1 MKISAS
7 VQAANQLNLLED
19 INNNNDKFHQ
29 LHIDITDGHFAD
41 NISMSYKIIQQLK
54 QATDYY
60 IDVHLMIEDNVKYT
74 DVAFENGADFVT
86 VHSESISVENFNKL
100 SEKHKFMGIA
110 SLPSTSNLNLKEYL
124 PQAAGVLLLGVNPG
138 FSNQSKVISLLDKAK
153 EFITIFPDYEGILIL
168 DGGIKDADLTDYED
182 LGVDIAVQ
190 GGAIF
195 G

>member
-41 NISMSYKIIQQLK
+41 NISMSYKIIKQLK

-86 VHSESISVENFNKL
+86 VHSESISVENFYKL

-153 EFITIFPDYEGILIL
+153 EFVTIFPDYDGILIL
-168 DGGIKDADLTDYED
+168 DGGIKDTDLTDYED

>member
-29 LHIDITDGHFAD
+29 LHVDITDGHFAD

-60 IDVHLMIEDNVKYT
+60 IDVHLMIEDNVKYA
-74 DVAFENGADFVT
+74 DIAFENGADFVT
-86 VHSESISVENFNKL
+86 VHSESISVENFNNL

-124 PQAAGVLLLGVNPG
+124 PHAAGVLLLGVNPG

-153 EFITIFPDYEGILIL
+153 EFITIFPDYDGILIL
-168 DGGIKDADLTDYED
+168 DGGIKDTDLADYED

>member
-60 IDVHLMIEDNVKYT
+60 IDVHLMIEDNLKYA

-86 VHSESISVENFNKL
+86 VHSESTSVENFNML

-153 EFITIFPDYEGILIL
+153 EFVTIFPDYDGILIL
-168 DGGIKDADLTDYED
+168 DGGIKDTDLTDYED

>member
-29 LHIDITDGHFAD
+29 LHVDITDGHFAD

-124 PQAAGVLLLGVNPG
+124 PHAAGVLLLGVNPG

>member
-1 MKISAS
+1 
-7 VQAANQLNLLED
+7 
-19 INNNNDKFHQ
+19 
-29 LHIDITDGHFAD
+29 
-41 NISMSYKIIQQLK
+41 
-54 QATDYY
+54 
-60 IDVHLMIEDNVKYT
+60 
-74 DVAFENGADFVT
+74 
-86 VHSESISVENFNKL
+86 
-100 SEKHKFMGIA
+100 MGIA

-124 PQAAGVLLLGVNPG
+124 PHAAGVLLLGVNPG

-153 EFITIFPDYEGILIL
+153 EFITIYPDYEGILIL

>member
-29 LHIDITDGHFAD
+29 LHVDITDGHFAD

-60 IDVHLMIEDNVKYT
+60 IDVHLMIEDNVKYA
-74 DVAFENGADFVT
+74 DIAFENGADFVT
-86 VHSESISVENFNKL
+86 VHSESISVENFNNL

-110 SLPSTSNLNLKEYL
+110 SLPSTSNLNLKDYL
-124 PQAAGVLLLGVNPG
+124 PHAAGVLLLGVNPG
-138 FSNQSKVISLLDKAK
+138 FSNQSKIISLLDKAK

-168 DGGIKDADLTDYED
+168 DGGIKESDLADYED

>member
-1 MKISAS
+1 
-7 VQAANQLNLLED
+7 
-19 INNNNDKFHQ
+19 
-29 LHIDITDGHFAD
+29 
-41 NISMSYKIIQQLK
+41 
-54 QATDYY
+54 
-60 IDVHLMIEDNVKYT
+60 
-74 DVAFENGADFVT
+74 
-86 VHSESISVENFNKL
+86 
-100 SEKHKFMGIA
+100 MGIA

-168 DGGIKDADLTDYED
+168 DGGIKDADLTEYED

>member
-19 INNNNDKFHQ
+19 INNNNGKFHQ

-60 IDVHLMIEDNVKYT
+60 IDVHLMIEDNVKYA

-86 VHSESISVENFNKL
+86 VHSESISVENFNNL
-100 SEKHKFMGIA
+100 SEKHEFMGIA

-124 PQAAGVLLLGVNPG
+124 PHAAGVLLLGVNPG

-168 DGGIKDADLTDYED
+168 DGGIKDSDLTDYKD

>member
-86 VHSESISVENFNKL
+86 VHSESIAVENFNNL
-100 SEKHKFMGIA
+100 IEKHK
-110 SLPSTSNLNLKEYL
+110 
-124 PQAAGVLLLGVNPG
+124 LLG
-138 FSNQSKVISLLDKAK
+138 FDSC
-153 EFITIFPDYEGILIL
+153 
-168 DGGIKDADLTDYED
+168 LTT
-182 LGVDIAVQ
+182 AN
-190 GGAIF
+190 
-195 G
+195 

>member
-153 EFITIFPDYEGILIL
+153 EFITIYPDYEGILIL

>member
-41 NISMSYKIIQQLK
+41 NISMSYKIIKQLK

-86 VHSESISVENFNKL
+86 VHSESISVENFYKL

-153 EFITIFPDYEGILIL
+153 EFITIFPDYDGILIL
-168 DGGIKDADLTDYED
+168 DGGIKDTDLTDYED

>member
-41 NISMSYKIIQQLK
+41 NISMSYKIIKQLK

-86 VHSESISVENFNKL
+86 VHSESISVENFYKL

-153 EFITIFPDYEGILIL
+153 EFITIYPDYEGILIL

>member
-29 LHIDITDGHFAD
+29 LHVDITDGHFAD

-124 PQAAGVLLLGVNPG
+124 PHAAGVLLLGVNPG

-153 EFITIFPDYEGILIL
+153 EFITIYPDYEGILIL

>member
-7 VQAANQLNLLED
+7 VQAANQLNLLDD
-19 INNNNDKFHQ
+19 INKNNDKFHQ

-60 IDVHLMIEDNVKYT
+60 IDVHLMIEDNVKYA
-74 DVAFENGADFVT
+74 DIAFENGADFVT

-124 PQAAGVLLLGVNPG
+124 PHAAGVLLLGVNPG

-153 EFITIFPDYEGILIL
+153 EFVTIFPDYDGILIL
-168 DGGIKDADLTDYED
+168 DGGIKDTDLTDYED

>member
-74 DVAFENGADFVT
+74 DIAFENGADFVT
-86 VHSESISVENFNKL
+86 VHSESISVENFYKL

-153 EFITIFPDYEGILIL
+153 EFITIYPNYEGILIL

>member
-29 LHIDITDGHFAD
+29 LHVDITDGHFAD

-153 EFITIFPDYEGILIL
+153 EFITIYPDYEGILIL

>member
-29 LHIDITDGHFAD
+29 LHVDITDGHFAD

-60 IDVHLMIEDNVKYT
+60 IDVHLMIEDNVKYA
-74 DVAFENGADFVT
+74 DIAFENGADFVT
-86 VHSESISVENFNKL
+86 VHSESISVENFNNL
-100 SEKHKFMGIA
+100 SENHEFMGIA

-153 EFITIFPDYEGILIL
+153 EFITIYPDYEGILIL

>member
-29 LHIDITDGHFAD
+29 LHVDITDGHFAD

-110 SLPSTSNLNLKEYL
+110 SLPSTSNLNLREYL

-168 DGGIKDADLTDYED
+168 DGGIKDADLTEYED

>member
-7 VQAANQLNLLED
+7 VQAANQLNLLDD
-19 INNNNDKFHQ
+19 INKNNDKFHQ

-41 NISMSYKIIQQLK
+41 NISMSYKIIKQLK

-86 VHSESISVENFNKL
+86 VHSESISVENFYKL

-153 EFITIFPDYEGILIL
+153 EFVTIFPDYDGILIL
-168 DGGIKDADLTDYED
+168 DGGIKDTDLTDYED

>member
-124 PQAAGVLLLGVNPG
+124 PHAAGVLLLGVNPG

-153 EFITIFPDYEGILIL
+153 EFITIYPDYEGILIL

>member
-41 NISMSYKIIQQLK
+41 NISMSYKIIKQLK

-86 VHSESISVENFNKL
+86 VHSESISVENFYKL

-153 EFITIFPDYEGILIL
+153 EFVTIFPDYDGILIL
-168 DGGIKDADLTDYED
+168 DGGIKDTDLSDYED

>member
-41 NISMSYKIIQQLK
+41 NISMSYKIIKQLK

-86 VHSESISVENFNKL
+86 VHSESISVENFYKL

-153 EFITIFPDYEGILIL
+153 EFITIYPDYEGILIL
-168 DGGIKDADLTDYED
+168 DGGIKDADLIDYED

>member
-41 NISMSYKIIQQLK
+41 NISMSYKIIKQLK

-60 IDVHLMIEDNVKYT
+60 IDVHLMIDDNVKYAG
-74 DVAFENGADFVT
+74 VAFDNGADFVT
-86 VHSESISVENFNKL
+86 VHSESISVENFIKL
-100 SEKHKFMGIA
+100 SEKHKYMGIA
-110 SLPSTSNLNLKEYL
+110 SLPSTSNLNLKDYL
-124 PQAAGVLLLGVNPG
+124 PHAAGVLLLGVNPG
-138 FSNQSKVISLLDKAK
+138 FSNQSKIISLLDKAK

-168 DGGIKDADLTDYED
+168 DGGIKESDLADYED

>member
-29 LHIDITDGHFAD
+29 LHVDITDGHFAD
-41 NISMSYKIIQQLK
+41 NISMSYKIIKQLK

-86 VHSESISVENFNKL
+86 VHSESISVENFYKL

-153 EFITIFPDYEGILIL
+153 EFITIFPDYDGILIL
-168 DGGIKDADLTDYED
+168 DGGIKDTDLTDYED

>member
-168 DGGIKDADLTDYED
+168 DGGIKNADLTDYED

>member
-54 QATDYY
+54 QVTEYY
-60 IDVHLMIEDNVKYT
+60 IDVHLMIDDNVKYAG
-74 DVAFENGADFVT
+74 VAFDNGADFVT
-86 VHSESISVENFNKL
+86 VHSESISVENFIKL
-100 SEKHKFMGIA
+100 SKKHKFMGIA
-110 SLPSTSNLNLKEYL
+110 SLPSTSNLNLKDYL
-124 PQAAGVLLLGVNPG
+124 PHAAGVLLLGVNPG

>member
-29 LHIDITDGHFAD
+29 LHVDITDGHFAD

-60 IDVHLMIEDNVKYT
+60 IDVHLMIEDNVKYA
-74 DVAFENGADFVT
+74 DIAFENGADFVT
-86 VHSESISVENFNKL
+86 VHSESISVDNFNNL
-100 SEKHKFMGIA
+100 SEKHKFMCIA

-124 PQAAGVLLLGVNPG
+124 PHAAGVLLLGVNPG

-153 EFITIFPDYEGILIL
+153 EFITIYPDYEGILIL

>member
-168 DGGIKDADLTDYED
+168 DGGRKDADLSEYED

>member
-86 VHSESISVENFNKL
+86 VHSESISVENFYKL

-110 SLPSTSNLNLKEYL
+110 SLPSTSNLNIKEYL
-124 PQAAGVLLLGVNPG
+124 PQEAGVLSLGVNPG

-153 EFITIFPDYEGILIL
+153 EFITIFPDYDGILIL
-168 DGGIKDADLTDYED
+168 DGGIKDTDLTDYEE
-182 LGVDIAVQ
+182 LGVDVAVQ

>member
-29 LHIDITDGHFAD
+29 LHVDITDGHFAD

>member
-1 MKISAS
+1 MKISES

-124 PQAAGVLLLGVNPG
+124 HHAAGVLLLGVNPG
-138 FSNQSKVISLLDKAK
+138 FSNQSKVISLLDIAK

-190 GGAIF
+190 GGASF

>member
-29 LHIDITDGHFAD
+29 LHVDITDGHFAD

-86 VHSESISVENFNKL
+86 VHSESISVENFNNL

-124 PQAAGVLLLGVNPG
+124 PHAAGVLLLGVNPG
-138 FSNQSKVISLLDKAK
+138 FSNQSKVISLLDKDK
-153 EFITIFPDYEGILIL
+153 EFITIYPDYEGILIL

>member
-41 NISMSYKIIQQLK
+41 NISMSYKIIKQLK

-153 EFITIFPDYEGILIL
+153 EFVTIFPDYDGILIL

>member
-29 LHIDITDGHFAD
+29 LHIDISDGHFAD